1 MAGSR
6 GLLLLWLLAALP
18 YGQYGQSP
26 FYPLERVR
34 PGMKGTGRTV
44 FAGDRIEE
52 FGVEVLGVLENVG
65 PKQSLV
71 LVRLS
76 GGPLE
81 KAGILQGMSGSPVYL
96 EGRLLG
102 AVAMAFPFS
111 KEPIAAVRPIADMLA
126 VSRPAEARVASQR
139 VSLFDT
145 RVVAGLPPRSEL
157 VAGGQRLVEIGIPLA
172 LSGFTRRT
180 IEQFAPDL
188 RALGLEPLEA
198 VTSGGRSPVRYGNPA
213 DVKPGSMISVQLL
226 SGDMSVGAD
235 GTVTHVAGN
244 RIYAFGH
251 RFLAIGRTELPFAR
265 SEVLALVP
273 TLATSFKVTAPREW
287 MGTITEDRSTGVAG
301 ELGRRTELAPL
312 SIEVFRQG
320 KTAARER
327 TASYRMEMVRDRL
340 LSPLLL
346 QMAVFSVIDATE
358 QALGRA
364 TFQVRGEFQFRDGS
378 GPLRTE
384 NMFAGDVNL
393 PLQVSAATAVPLAYV
408 LQSGFD
414 ALELRGARLE
424 IVCYP
429 ERRQLQIEQVWSS
442 RRQVRPGETV
452 EIHVV
457 LRGENQFEMARQIT
471 YTVPTGAVPG
481 ALQITVSDGNTA
493 NLAEYQGRLAQ
504 PPKSASQLIQWVNA
518 LRPNTRAYVRIT
530 RADPSFDVLG
540 SLLPSAP
547 PSLALILGRSQA
559 ALGAGLTAQSS
570 KLAELVVDAGPWVVT
585 GSKSIQVE
593 VKE

>member
-1 MAGSR
+1 MAGAR
-6 GLLLLWLLAALP
+6 GLLLWLLAALL
-18 YGQYGQSP
+18 YAQAP

-34 PGMKGTGRTV
+34 AGMKGVGRTV

-52 FGVEVLGVLENVG
+52 FEVEVLGVLENVG

-71 LVRLS
+71 LARLS

-111 KEPIAAVRPIADMLA
+111 KEPIAAIRPIQDMVA
-126 VSRPAEARVASQR
+126 VDQRSGEPPRPRQA
-139 VSLFDT
+139 SLFDT
-145 RVVAGLPPRSEL
+145 RVIAALPPRTE
-157 VAGGQRLVEIGIPLA
+157 VAAGGQRLIEIGIPLA

-180 IEQFAPDL
+180 LEQFGPDL

-198 VTSGGRSPVRYGNPA
+198 VASGSRTPARYGNPA
-213 DVKPGSMISVQLL
+213 DLKPGSMISVQLL
-226 SGDMSVGAD
+226 AGDMSVGAD

-251 RFLAIGRTELPFAR
+251 RFLAVGRTELPFAR
-265 SEVLALVP
+265 SEVLAVVP
-273 TLATSFKVTAPREW
+273 TLATSFKVTVPREW

-301 ELGRRTELAPL
+301 ELGRRTELVPL

-320 KTAARER
+320 RTGTPAR
-327 TASYRMEMVRDRL
+327 AVSYRMEMVRDRL

-378 GPLRTE
+378 GPLRME

-414 ALELRGARLE
+414 ALELKGARLE

-442 RRQVRPGETV
+442 RRQVRPGDTL
-452 EIHVV
+452 EIYLT
-457 LRGENQFEMARQIT
+457 LRGENRYELLRQVN
-471 YTVPTGAVPG
+471 YTVPAGAVPG
-481 ALQITVSDGNTA
+481 ALQITVSDGSTA
-493 NLAEYQGRLAQ
+493 NLAEYQARLSQ
-504 PPKSASQLIQWVNA
+504 PPKSPGQLIQWVNS
-518 LRPNTRAYVRIT
+518 LRSNTRAYVRIA

-540 SLLPSAP
+540 NLLPSAP
-547 PSLALILGRSQA
+547 PSLALVLGRSQA
-559 ALGAGLTAQSS
+559 ALGSGLSVQSS

>member
-1 MAGSR
+1 MAGARS
-6 GLLLLWLLAALP
+6 LLPLLAAACLHAQ
-18 YGQYGQSP
+18 GP
-26 FYPLERVR
+26 FYPLEQVR
-34 PGMKGTGRTV
+34 PGMKGVGRTV

-52 FGVEVLGVLENVG
+52 FAVEILGVLENVG

-71 LVRLS
+71 LARLS

-111 KEPIAAVRPIADMLA
+111 KEPIGAIRPIQDMLA
-126 VSRPAEARVASQR
+126 LGRIGEDAPRPRQA
-139 VSLFDT
+139 SLFGT
-145 RVVAGLPPRSEL
+145 SVLANLPRRPELVVAGN
-157 VAGGQRLVEIGIPLA
+157 RLVEIGIPLA

-180 IEQFAPDL
+180 VEQFGPELKAM
-188 RALGLEPLEA
+188 GLEPREA
-198 VTSGGRSPVRYGNPA
+198 VSSGGGRPAGYGNPS
-213 DVKPGSMISVQLL
+213 DIKPGSMISVQLL
-226 SGDMSVGAD
+226 AGDMSVGAD
-235 GTVTHVAGN
+235 GTVTYVAGN

-251 RFLAIGRTELPFAR
+251 RFLAVGRTELPFAR
-265 SEVLALVP
+265 SEVLAVVP

-287 MGTITEDRSTGVAG
+287 MGTITEDRSTGVTG
-301 ELGRRTELAPL
+301 ELGRRSELVPL
-312 SIEVFRQG
+312 SIEVLRQAKG
-320 KTAARER
+320 GTPSRAVA
-327 TASYRMEMVRDRL
+327 YRMEMVRDRL

-378 GPLRTE
+378 GPLRME
-384 NMFAGDVNL
+384 NMFAGEVNL

-414 ALELRGARLE
+414 ELELKGARLE

-429 ERRQLQIEQVWSS
+429 ERRQLQIEQVWSP
-442 RRQVRPGETV
+442 RRQVRPGENLT
-452 EIHVV
+452 INLV
-457 LRGENQFEMARQIT
+457 LRGENQVELARQVT
-471 YTVPTGAVPG
+471 YAVPVGAVPG
-481 ALQITVSDGNTA
+481 VLQITVSDGSTA

-504 PPKSASQLIQWVNA
+504 PPKSPGQLIQWVNS
-518 LRPNTRAYVRIT
+518 LRPNTRAYVRIA
-530 RADPSFDVLG
+530 RAEPSFDVLG
-540 SLLPSAP
+540 NTLSSAP
-547 PSLALILGRSQA
+547 PSLALVLGRSQA
-559 ALGAGLTAQSS
+559 ALGSGPGVQSS

-585 GSKSIQVE
+585 GSKNIQVE

>member
-1 MAGSR
+1 MTGSR
-6 GLLLLWLLAALP
+6 GLLLWLVAALLP
-18 YGQYGQSP
+18 AQEP
-26 FYPLERVR
+26 FFPLERVR

-71 LVRLS
+71 LARLS

-81 KAGILQGMSGSPVYL
+81 KTGILQGMSGSPVYL

-111 KEPIAAVRPIADMLA
+111 KEPIAAIRPIQDMVA
-126 VSRPAEARVASQR
+126 VGQIAEEPPRPRQA
-139 VSLFDT
+139 SLFDT
-145 RVVAGLPPRSEL
+145 RVIATLPPRREL
-157 VAGGQRLVEIGIPLA
+157 VAGGHRLIEIGIPLA

-180 IEQFAPDL
+180 IEQFGPDL

-198 VTSGGRSPVRYGNPA
+198 VASGSRAPARYGNPA
-213 DVKPGSMISVQLL
+213 DLKPGSMISVQLL
-226 SGDMSVGAD
+226 AGDMSVGAD
-235 GTVTHVAGN
+235 GTVTYVTGN

-251 RFLAIGRTELPFAR
+251 RFLAVGRTELPFAR
-265 SEVLALVP
+265 SEVLAVVP
-273 TLATSFKVTAPREW
+273 TLATSFKVTVPRQW

-301 ELGRRTELAPL
+301 ELGRRTELVPL
-312 SIEVFRQG
+312 SIEVLRQG
-320 KTAARER
+320 STGTPAR
-327 TASYRMEMVRDRL
+327 AISYRMEMVRDRL

-364 TFQVRGEFQFRDGS
+364 TFQVRGEFQFGDGS
-378 GPLRTE
+378 GPLRLE

-414 ALELRGARLE
+414 GLKLKGARLE

-429 ERRQLQIEQVWSS
+429 ERRQLQIEQVWSA
-442 RRQVRPGETV
+442 RRQVRPGEVV
-452 EIHVV
+452 EIHLV
-457 LRGENQFEMARQIT
+457 LRGENGLELSRQVN
-471 YTVPTGAVPG
+471 YAVPAGAVPG
-481 ALQITVSDGNTA
+481 TLLITVSDGGTA
-493 NLAEYQGRLAQ
+493 NLAEYQGRLMQ
-504 PPKSASQLIQWVNA
+504 PPKSPSQLIQWVNS
-518 LRPNTRAYVRIT
+518 LRPNTRAYVRVT

-540 SLLPSAP
+540 NLLPSAP
-547 PSLALILGRSQA
+547 PSLALVLGRSQA
-559 ALGAGLTAQSS
+559 ALGSGLNVQSS
-570 KLAELVVDAGPWVVT
+570 KLAELVVDVGPWVVT

-593 VKE
+593 VRE